1 MLVGGEPVSR
11 SYPVFLGLAAVQRS

>member
-1 MLVGGEPVSR
+1 VGGEPVSR